1 MGVSLYCRCVSPRP
15 LKGGFSNLVC
25 VVSSSL
31 RPLTACQAYLCLDA
45 YSHSIGTR
53 AKTEASS
60 THRYAV
66 QVLGFVRRVL
76 PGLRQQPVVHAAVP
90 MEASVRGT

>member
-31 RPLTACQAYLCLDA
+31 RPLTACP
-45 YSHSIGTR
+45 
-53 AKTEASS
+53 
-60 THRYAV
+60 YAV
-66 QVLGFVRRVL
+66 MPTPTVLRAGQKQKQAPLTATPSRSSALCAGSSQV
-76 PGLRQQPVVHAAVP
+76 
-90 MEASVRGT
+90 